1 MRTYTSYK
9 LTEAQCKKLAKMANG
24 KDCGGVACQAL
35 ERKGLAYST
44 PDSYGYTITIDGRN
58 ALAMARNEGW

>member
-35 ERKGLAYST
+35 ERN
-44 PDSYGYTITIDGRN
+44 GYTITIDGRN

>member
-35 ERKGLAYST
+35 ERK
-44 PDSYGYTITIDGRN
+44 RN

>member
-35 ERKGLAYST
+35 ERKLAKH
-44 PDSYGYTITIDGRN
+44 
-58 ALAMARNEGW
+58 